1 MKTKVAVAEWNNATD
16 ALKDATTLAI
26 HGQHKGAESRAYFA
40 IEHGARAA
48 LAIRNQE
55 PKTHT
60 AVGRAFVN
68 QLIHSGEMTAERSED
83 VKAARQR
90 RERADYSSFYEGSKD
105 NAHTACARAARFLAE
120 TRKYLLTRGLQQA
133 VICSGAQ
140 IGAGAHIQYRAF
152 VGPEAE
158 SVYQKGSLI
167 ERVGEENGLDY
178 HNEGIE
184 VDPSARIHDSS

>member
-1 MKTKVAVAEWNNATD
+1 
-16 ALKDATTLAI
+16 
-26 HGQHKGAESRAYFA
+26 
-40 IEHGARAA
+40 
-48 LAIRNQE
+48 
-55 PKTHT
+55 
-60 AVGRAFVN
+60 
-68 QLIHSGEMTAERSED
+68 MTAERSED